1 MNGKV
6 KKLRLNKETLHSLGG
21 RSRAVQ
27 GFDSCVDSCY
37 LVSCGGGC
45 DISTGMQQTVIDTQ

>member
-1 MNGKV
+1 MKRAR
-6 KKLRLNKETLHSLGG
+6 KLSLNRETLSQMDTQKGDT
-21 RSRAVQ
+21 VVV

-45 DISTGMQQTVIDTQ
+45 TISTAQKTG

>member
-21 RSRAVQ
+21 RSRADQ
-27 GFDSCVDSCY
+27 GFDSCIDSCY

-45 DISTGMQQTVIDTQ
+45 GISTGMQTVVDTQ